1 MNSVYAF
8 TGLIT
13 VVGAIVALIIACH
26 LERRSLR
33 TRRGGYE
40 DEQLSMKRTGLTPH
54 NHNG

>member
-1 MNSVYAF
+1 MNSVYAL

-13 VVGAIVALIIACH
+13 VVGAIAALIVACH